1 METENKK
8 TLYEQIYD
16 DLLKGI
22 QEGKWKE
29 GERVPTEK
37 ELSSTYN
44 VSRITSKKALDKL
57 ASQDIIKRYPGRGSF
72 VNAISEDLPSLNV
85 EDSTPLGKTDK
96 RPSKLIGLVIED
108 FAEAFGTIIISGIE
122 RTLSKAG
129 YSLILRRSYGMQTEE
144 SKAIKTML
152 DLGVDGLIIMPV
164 HGTNYNKEILRLSL
178 QQFPTVLV
186 DRELKGIPLSYVGTD
201 NFSSAKKLTEYLI
214 RSGHRK
220 IGFVAP
226 SSLDTSSVLQRKE
239 GFERAHRDSGI
250 LIDENLVLSQ
260 VYSTLPGKTPADNLK
275 ADLRVLE
282 AYLRKKREMTA
293 VFAVEYNIASALW
306 LAAYNMGLKVPE
318 DLEIVCFD
326 SPSSNIDRYPF
337 THMHQNQEKIGEES
351 ALQVLNLIKGD
362 TEVRDIS
369 IPADLILRMPE
380 K

>member
-1 METENKK
+1 
-8 TLYEQIYD
+8 
-16 DLLKGI
+16 
-22 QEGKWKE
+22 
-29 GERVPTEK
+29 
-37 ELSSTYN
+37 
-44 VSRITSKKALDKL
+44 
-57 ASQDIIKRYPGRGSF
+57 
-72 VNAISEDLPSLNV
+72 
-85 EDSTPLGKTDK
+85 
-96 RPSKLIGLVIED
+96 
-108 FAEAFGTIIISGIE
+108 
-122 RTLSKAG
+122 
-129 YSLILRRSYGMQTEE
+129 MQTEE
-144 SKAIKTML
+144 SKAIKNML

-282 AYLRKKREMTA
+282 AYLRKNREMTA